1 MKKVYYNKIQNQSCL
16 VHDQDIFIFQAIP
29 DKETREGFED
39 VVFEVF
45 DGNDDGV
52 IDFAEFMARI

>member
-1 MKKVYYNKIQNQSCL
+1 MIR
-16 VHDQDIFIFQAIP
+16 IFTYFKAIP
-29 DKETREGFED
+29 EKEAREGFED

-45 DGNDDGV
+45 DGNNDGV